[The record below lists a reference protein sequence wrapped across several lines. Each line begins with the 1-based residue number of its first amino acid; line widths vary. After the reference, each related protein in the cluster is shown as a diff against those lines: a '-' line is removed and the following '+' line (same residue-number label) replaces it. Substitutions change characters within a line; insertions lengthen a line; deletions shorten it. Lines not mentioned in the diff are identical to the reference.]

1 MKKAILIAGGALAAI
16 AVVGA
21 GIYVLSR
28 SIGES
33 LEALYGNDEY
43 GLGAD
48 GDDEDDSGDEVPGQ
62 LRMDI

>member
-28 SIGES
+28 SIGAS

-48 GDDEDDSGDEVPGQ
+48 GDDEDDSGNEVPGQ

>member
-1 MKKAILIAGGALAAI
+1 MKKAILIAGGAVAAI

-28 SIGES
+28 NIGAS

-48 GDDEDDSGDEVPGQ
+48 GDEDDSGDEVPGQ

>member
-28 SIGES
+28 SIGAS

>member
-28 SIGES
+28 SIGAS
-33 LEALYGNDEY
+33 LEALYGNDGY

>member
-1 MKKAILIAGGALAAI
+1 MKKAILIAGGAVAAI

-28 SIGES
+28 SISAS

-48 GDDEDDSGDEVPGQ
+48 GDDEDDLGDEVPGQ

>member
-28 SIGES
+28 SIGAS

-48 GDDEDDSGDEVPGQ
+48 GGDEDDSGDEVSGQ

>member
-1 MKKAILIAGGALAAI
+1 MKKVILIAGGALAAI

-28 SIGES
+28 SIGAS